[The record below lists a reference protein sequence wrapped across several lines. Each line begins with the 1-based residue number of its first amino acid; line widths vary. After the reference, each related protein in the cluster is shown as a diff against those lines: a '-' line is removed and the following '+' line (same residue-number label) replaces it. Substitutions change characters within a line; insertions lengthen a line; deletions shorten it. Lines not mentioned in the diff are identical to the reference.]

1 MFLLELP
8 MADSILFDSRDRK
21 STIEFLEKVLDM
33 SPSLHTEVVLRG
45 GGSSLTRFA
54 RNEIHQNVSESDS
67 TLSIRLIED
76 GHIGSATINCLD
88 GKKIRRTLDWIHDVV
103 RSGRLQAE
111 PASFADPSDYE
122 SIENHFNAT
131 AELSPQERAGMAG
144 SLIGECAGKGAE
156 AAGAVSNEETILA
169 IANSNGLRAYHAL
182 TDANFTAT
190 ASIDGS
196 TGWCN
201 CYATDASM
209 LDAESMGRLALDR
222 ALAGRNPRKVDP
234 GKYTVILEE
243 AAVKDFLDFL
253 CWLGFGAQAFED
265 GRSFMC
271 DKIGKKITGA
281 NITIVDDAFDSR
293 GAGVPFDYEGVPKEQ
308 VVLIED
314 GIAREVVYDRMYAFR
329 AGRSSTGHALPAGFT
344 YGALPLDMVMRPGEA
359 DTSQMIRS
367 IKRGLLV
374 SRFWY
379 CRVVDPAKTLLTGQ
393 TRDGTF
399 LIEDGEIVGGVND
412 MRFNENILEA
422 FSRAEMISKDVRR
435 IDSTLAPAM
444 KIVDFRFT
452 EAVGEQ

>member
-1 MFLLELP
+1 
-8 MADSILFDSRDRK
+8 MADSILFDPRDRE
-21 STIEFLEKVLDM
+21 STLEFLEKILEM
-33 SPSLHTEVVLRG
+33 SPSLQTEVVLRAG
-45 GGSSLTRFA
+45 ASSLTRFA

-76 GHIGSATINCLD
+76 GHIGGASSNCLD
-88 GKKIRRTLDWIHDVV
+88 GKEIRRTLGWIHDVV
-103 RSGRLQAE
+103 RSGRIPAE
-111 PASFADPSDYE
+111 PAGFADTFDYE
-122 SIENHFNAT
+122 AIENYFKET
-131 AELSPQERAGMAG
+131 AELSPRKRAGMVG
-144 SLIGECAGKGAE
+144 SLIEKCAGNEAE
-156 AAGAVSNEETILA
+156 AAGAVSNVETILA

-190 ASIDGS
+190 VSIDGS
-196 TGWCN
+196 TGWCD
-201 CYATDASM
+201 CYATDAAM
-209 LDAESMGRLALDR
+209 LEAESMGRLALER
-222 ALAGRNPRKVDP
+222 ALAGKNPRKVDP
-234 GKYTVILEE
+234 GRYTVILEE

-253 CWLGFGAQAFED
+253 CWLGFGAQTFED

-271 DKIGKKITGA
+271 DKIGNKITGD
-281 NITIVDDAFDSR
+281 NVTIVDDAFDPR

-329 AGRSSTGHALPAGFT
+329 ARKSSTGHALPSGFT
-344 YGALPLDMVMRPGEA
+344 YGPLPLNMIMRPGEA

-367 IKRGLLV
+367 VKRGLLV

-422 FSRAEMISKDVRR
+422 FSRAEMISQKVRR
-435 IDSTLAPAM
+435 IDTTLAPAM
-444 KIVDFRFT
+444 KIADFRFT

>member
-1 MFLLELP
+1 
-8 MADSILFDSRDRK
+8 MADSILFDPRDREP
-21 STIEFLEKVLDM
+21 TLEFLEKILDM
-33 SPSLHTEVVLRG
+33 SPSVQTEVVLRAG
-45 GGSSLTRFA
+45 ASSLTRFA

-67 TLSIRLIED
+67 NLSIRSIEN
-76 GHIGSATINCLD
+76 GHIGGASINCLD
-88 GKKIRRTLDWIHDVV
+88 DEAVRRTLDWIHDVV
-103 RSGRLQAE
+103 RSGRIPAE
-111 PASFADPSDYE
+111 PAGFADPSDYE
-122 SIENHFNAT
+122 PVENYFKAT
-131 AELSPQERAGMAG
+131 AEFSPRDRAGIAG
-144 SLIGECAGKGAE
+144 SMIEECAGKGAE
-156 AAGAVSNEETILA
+156 AAGAVSNEQAILA

-190 ASIDGS
+190 VLIGGS

-209 LDAESMGRLALDR
+209 LEAESKGRLALDR
-222 ALAGRNPRKVDP
+222 ALAGRNPRKVEP
-234 GKYTVILEE
+234 GRYTVILEE

-271 DKIGKKITGA
+271 DKIGKKITGDD
-281 NITIVDDAFDSR
+281 ITIIDDAFDSR
-293 GAGVPFDYEGVPKEQ
+293 GAGVPFDYEGVPREQ

-314 GIAREVVYDRMYAFR
+314 GVAREVVYDRMYASV

-344 YGALPLDMVMRPGEA
+344 YGPLPLNMIMRPGDA

-367 IKRGLLV
+367 VKRGLLV

-435 IDSTLAPAM
+435 IDTTLAPAV
-444 KIVDFRFT
+444 KIADFRFT